1 MRRPVGT
8 FTASDSDTRANPC
21 MAPAG
26 QTSPNPLQ
34 HLLPIDGNAVYK
46 GDSGLSSV
54 INMNGGY
61 SSYSNCAFLA
71 CAQDTGGE
79 NPYIDTKDV
88 FKASDCGRLGRQAA
102 SHHWSALRVVK
113 GYRRDYLT
121 AEVLLEAKVAALH
134 LERYQSSLSK
144 LSTKKRG

>member
-79 NPYIDTKDV
+79 NPYIDAKDV
-88 FKASDCGRLGRQAA
+88 SRLLIVGD
-102 SHHWSALRVVK
+102 SAVR
-113 GYRRDYLT
+113 
-121 AEVLLEAKVAALH
+121 LLVTLGARSAW
-134 LERYQSSLSK
+134 
-144 LSTKKRG
+144 